1 MRHRRWY
8 ERAARAFLQT
18 VVAIAVILT
27 PGHLFRST
35 DARSALE
42 SRTSWGAIA
51 GLSRAASATAL
62 RPTFSYSVI
71 AGGARDARELQR
83 AVEQDPV
90 VADHYR
96 DADMATMRPE
106 ILRSDRLAYV
116 SYRVGDR
123 VFWTK
128 RKVRIPSG
136 ETILTNGQ
144 TEIRARCGNC
154 ISMEPLLPTSDEEPD
169 AAAFDALTDT
179 GPVLVAWNWTGFRPS
194 VMGGALLEDPAD
206 SEVEVLGESSL
217 PIPLFPFGPSVGSP
231 PATSPP
237 GAVPDLPFLDDTM
250 PPGADPDLP
259 FLDDTLPPSADPDLP
274 FLDDTMLP
282 GGFPD
287 SPPGGM
293 FPPVAGGL
301 PGSEH
306 PVGNPNAPILL
317 VLEPLLR
324 DSSLPPGI
332 PPAAPPELSPVPEP
346 GTFLL
351 LGGGM
356 ALECGEMF
364 ARQ

>member
-1 MRHRRWY
+1 M
-8 ERAARAFLQT
+8 
-18 VVAIAVILT
+18 
-27 PGHLFRST
+27 
-35 DARSALE
+35 
-42 SRTSWGAIA
+42 
-51 GLSRAASATAL
+51 
-62 RPTFSYSVI
+62 I

-106 ILRSDRLAYV
+106 ILRADRLAYV

-217 PIPLFPFGPSVGSP
+217 PIPLFPFGPSVDGP

-250 PPGADPDLP
+250 PPGAVPDLP
-259 FLDDTLPPSADPDLP
+259 FLDDTLL
-274 FLDDTMLP
+274 L

-332 PPAAPPELSPVPEP
+332 PRAAPPELSPVPEP

-351 LGGGM
+351 LGGGIAGLLARRV
-356 ALECGEMF
+356 ALKR
-364 ARQ
+364 ARARSSSIAS

>member
-1 MRHRRWY
+1 MRHWRWY
-8 ERAARAFLQT
+8 ERAARAFLQA
-18 VVAIAVILT
+18 VVALAVILT

-51 GLSRAASATAL
+51 GLSRAASATPL

-96 DADMATMRPE
+96 DADVATMRPE

-128 RKVRIPSG
+128 RKVRIRSG

-169 AAAFDALTDT
+169 PAAFDALTDT
-179 GPVLVAWNWTGFRPS
+179 GPVLVAWNWTEFRPS
-194 VMGGALLEDPAD
+194 VMGGALLEDAAD
-206 SEVEVLGESSL
+206 SEVEVKGESSL
-217 PIPLFPFGPSVGSP
+217 PISLFPFGPSFDSP

-250 PPGADPDLP
+250 PPG
-259 FLDDTLPPSADPDLP
+259 
-274 FLDDTMLP
+274 
-282 GGFPD
+282 GFPD
-287 SPPGGM
+287 SPLEGM

-324 DSSLPPGI
+324 DSSLPPRI
-332 PPAAPPELSPVPEP
+332 PQEAPPELSPVPEP

-351 LGGGM
+351 LGGGIAGLLARRV
-356 ALECGEMF
+356 ALKR
-364 ARQ
+364 ARARSSSIAS

>member
-35 DARSALE
+35 DAPSALE
-42 SRTSWGAIA
+42 SRTSWGATA
-51 GLSRAASATAL
+51 GLSRAASATPL
-62 RPTFSYSVI
+62 RPTFRYSVI

-96 DADMATMRPE
+96 DADIATMRPE

-169 AAAFDALTDT
+169 AAAFDALTDI
-179 GPVLVAWNWTGFRPS
+179 GPVLVAWNWTEFRPAL
-194 VMGGALLEDPAD
+194 MDGALLEDPAD
-206 SEVEVLGESSL
+206 SVKVLGERPL
-217 PIPLFPFGPSVGSP
+217 PIPLFPFGTSLDDP

-237 GAVPDLPFLDDTM
+237 GAVPNLQSLDD
-250 PPGADPDLP
+250 PLA
-259 FLDDTLPPSADPDLP
+259 
-274 FLDDTMLP
+274 P

-287 SPPGGM
+287 SLLGGM
-293 FPPVAGGL
+293 FPPVAGGS
-301 PGSEH
+301 PRSAD
-306 PVGNPNAPILL
+306 PVGNPGAPGFL
-317 VLEPLLR
+317 VLGPLLPN
-324 DSSLPPGI
+324 SSIPPGI
-332 PPAAPPELSPVPEP
+332 PRTVLLEVTPVPEP

-351 LGGGM
+351 LGGGIAGLLARRV
-356 ALECGEMF
+356 ALKR
-364 ARQ
+364 ARARSSSIAS

>member
-18 VVAIAVILT
+18 IVAIAVIVT

-42 SRTSWGAIA
+42 SRTSWDGIA
-51 GLSRAASATAL
+51 GLSRAASATPL

-71 AGGARDARELQR
+71 PGGAWDARELGR

-96 DADMATMRPE
+96 DADIAAMRPE
-106 ILRSDRLAYV
+106 ILPSDRLAYV
-116 SYRVGDR
+116 SYRVGDN

-128 RKVRIPSG
+128 RRVRIRSG

-154 ISMEPLLPTSDEEPD
+154 ISMEPLLPTSDDEPD
-169 AAAFDALTDT
+169 EAAFDALTDIA
-179 GPVLVAWNWTGFRPS
+179 PVLVAWNWTGFRPAL
-194 VMGGALLEDPAD
+194 MDGALREDAPD
-206 SEVEVLGESSL
+206 EVVLGQSSL
-217 PIPLFPFGPSVGSP
+217 PITLFPFGPPLDDP

-237 GAVPDLPFLDDTM
+237 GADLTFLDGTI
-250 PPGADPDLP
+250 PL
-259 FLDDTLPPSADPDLP
+259 
-274 FLDDTMLP
+274 

-287 SPPGGM
+287 SPLGGV
-293 FPPVAGGL
+293 FSLVAGG
-301 PGSEH
+301 PGSED
-306 PVGNPNAPILL
+306 PVDNPGAPGPF
-317 VLEPLLR
+317 VLEPLFPN
-324 DSSLPPGI
+324 SSIPPGI
-332 PPAAPPELSPVPEP
+332 PRAVPPELTPVPEP

-351 LGGGM
+351 LGGGI
-356 ALECGEMF
+356 AGLL
-364 ARQ
+364 ARRVAMKRARARSSSIAS